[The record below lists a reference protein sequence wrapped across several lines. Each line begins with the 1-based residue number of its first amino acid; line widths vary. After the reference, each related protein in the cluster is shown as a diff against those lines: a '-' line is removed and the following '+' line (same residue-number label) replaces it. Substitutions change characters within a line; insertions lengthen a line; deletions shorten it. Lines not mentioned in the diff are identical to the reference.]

1 MSRPGNLRAALAC
14 FALLSLIAC
23 GTPQAYR
30 FYTLSAEAG
39 SESPSPKTSGYRL
52 VVGPVSVPED
62 IDRPQLLIRRDPYQV
77 SLDDGHRWAGPLR
90 NDIPRVVAENLSTLL
105 GTPKVTLT
113 LPEPGVEADIRVS
126 LEILRFEGTLGDAA
140 RLDAIWI
147 IKRLHNGPSLSG
159 RTQVRETVD
168 NAEHRA
174 LVAAYS
180 RALATLSRD
189 IARGIQGL

>member
-1 MSRPGNLRAALAC
+1 MRHRKILVRAGAL
-14 FALLSLIAC
+14 FALLGLTAC
-23 GTPQAYR
+23 GTPQSYR

-39 SESPSPKTSGYRL
+39 IESVSPKTAAYRL

-77 SLDDGHRWAGPLR
+77 SLDEGHRWAGPLR

-105 GTPKVTLT
+105 GTPKVTVALQE
-113 LPEPGVEADIRVS
+113 LSVEADLRVS
-126 LEILRFEGTLGDAA
+126 IEILRFEGRLGEAA
-140 RLDAIWI
+140 RLDALWF
-147 IKRLHNGPSLSG
+147 IKRLPNGPSLSG
-159 RTQVRETVD
+159 RTQVREAVD
-168 NAEHRA
+168 DAEHRA

-180 RALATLSRD
+180 RTLATLSRD